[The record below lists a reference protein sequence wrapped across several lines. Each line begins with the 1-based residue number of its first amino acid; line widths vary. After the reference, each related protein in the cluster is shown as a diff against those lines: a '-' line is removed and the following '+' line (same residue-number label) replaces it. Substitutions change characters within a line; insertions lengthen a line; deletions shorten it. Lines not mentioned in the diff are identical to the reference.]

1 MDPVLLKRTLREIML
16 TLSLHGTILRHPL
29 GSSDGNPIAFA
40 TFIAFE
46 CPISKAT
53 EYVEKII
60 TQVKSLPMMSGLK
73 FTSDF
78 PMLSNT
84 MHPHPNVT
92 GISIAETDA
101 LYSRQNSSGLRYHNP
116 TTSKTGDIIKG
127 VQRLAGPTRDLVQY
141 YTGTRY
147 YCPFRFCQLIIIV
160 PARNRKPLIHSPHFI
175 PHVSKYDTMT
185 STICFPSIQR
195 VASEASR
202 QSFCKD

>member
-1 MDPVLLKRTLREIML
+1 MQS
-16 TLSLHGTILRHPL
+16 LSLHGTILRHPL
-29 GSSDGNPIAFA
+29 DSSDGNLAFA

-60 TQVKSLPMMSGLK
+60 TQVKSLPMLSGLK

-78 PMLSNT
+78 RMLSNT

-101 LYSRQNSSGLRYHNP
+101 LHARQNSSGLRYHNP
-116 TTSKTGDIIKG
+116 TRSKTGDIIKG
-127 VQRLAGPTRDLVQY
+127 VQRLVGPTRDLVQY

-160 PARNRKPLIHSPHFI
+160 LVRNRTPLIHSPLFI
-175 PHVSKYDTMT
+175 PRVSKSDTTT
-185 STICFPSIQR
+185 STTFSPSIQR

-202 QSFCKD
+202 QSFSKD